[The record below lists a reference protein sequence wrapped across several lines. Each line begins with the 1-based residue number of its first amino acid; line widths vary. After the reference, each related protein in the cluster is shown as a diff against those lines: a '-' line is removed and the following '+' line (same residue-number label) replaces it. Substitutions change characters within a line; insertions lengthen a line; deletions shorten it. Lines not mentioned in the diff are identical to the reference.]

1 MRSRILSSAFLLA
14 VVAGCTP
21 IPHTR
26 TAGDRRFVCIDG
38 VEYLSPEA
46 GPRAGEPTT
55 PHLKPD
61 GMPYS
66 CNY

>member
-1 MRSRILSSAFLLA
+1 MRSRIYSIAFISA
-14 VVAGCTP
+14 VVAGCAP

-26 TAGDRRFVCIDG
+26 TAGDHRFVCIDG
-38 VEYLSPEA
+38 VEYLES
-46 GPRAGEPTT
+46 GSHAGEPTT

-61 GMPYS
+61 GTPYS